1 MIAAGI
7 DVEALARALAPKI
20 AQLTD
25 PEALWATSQVADYLG
40 VGITQVRERLMKAP
54 DFPAPIRLPTPNGT
68 GRAQPRWLSREV
80 REWAMQHQERSRR

>member
-1 MIAAGI
+1 MIGAGI
-7 DVEALARALAPKI
+7 DVEALATALAPKI

-25 PEALWATSQVADYLG
+25 PEALWSTAQVADYLG
-40 VGITQVRERLMKAP
+40 VGISQARDRFMKAA
-54 DFPAPIRLPTPNGT
+54 DFPSPIRLPTPSGT